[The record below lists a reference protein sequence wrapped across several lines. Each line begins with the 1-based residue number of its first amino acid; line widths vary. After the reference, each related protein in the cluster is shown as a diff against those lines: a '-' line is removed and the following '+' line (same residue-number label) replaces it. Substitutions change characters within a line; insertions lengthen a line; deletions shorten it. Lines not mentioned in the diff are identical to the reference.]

1 MPGTVDYTRT
11 LTTARRGRTLQGAV
25 AGELASVD
33 LRETMRRVRFPAWI
47 IAPDGRV
54 VWLNEAAERLF
65 GDVRGRPY
73 TSLVPTEYLQLAR
86 AQFTRKLLGELVT
99 DYESEINAA
108 DGSRVPV
115 EISSVPVQSPENGVP
130 IGVFGVAHPE
140 DIRREPPPDAPHLTP
155 RQAEVLRHLA
165 VGASTEQIAQELNI
179 SVETVRNHIR
189 AVLRKLGARSRLEA
203 VAKAR
208 SQGLIS

>member
-1 MPGTVDYTRT
+1 
-11 LTTARRGRTLQGAV
+11 V
-25 AGELASVD
+25 AGDLAPVD
-33 LRETMRRVRFPAWI
+33 LREIMRRVRFPAWI

-65 GDVRGRPY
+65 GDVRGKPY
-73 TSLVPTEYLQLAR
+73 TSLVANEYLPLAQ
-86 AQFTRKLLGELVT
+86 AQFMRKLLGELVT
-99 DYESEINAA
+99 DYELELNAA

-115 EISSVPVQSPENGVP
+115 EVSSVPVQSPENGVP
-130 IGVFGVAHPE
+130 VAIFGVAHPE
-140 DIRREPPPDAPHLTP
+140 DIRREPVPDAPHLTP

-165 VGASTEQIAQELNI
+165 VGASTDQIARELSI

-203 VAKAR
+203 VARAR
-208 SQGLIS
+208 RQGLIS

>member
-1 MPGTVDYTRT
+1 M
-11 LTTARRGRTLQGAV
+11 

-47 IAPDGRV
+47 IAADGRV
-54 VWLNEAAERLF
+54 VWLNDAAERLV
-65 GDVRGRPY
+65 GDVRGKPY
-73 TSLVPTEYLQLAR
+73 TSMVPAEYVPLAQS
-86 AQFTRKLLGELVT
+86 QFTRKLLGELVT
-99 DYESEINAA
+99 DYELEINAA
-108 DGSRVPV
+108 DGARIPV

-130 IGVFGVAHPE
+130 IGVFGVARQE

-165 VGASTEQIAQELNI
+165 VGCSTEQIAQELNI
-179 SVETVRNHIR
+179 SLETVRNHIR

>member
-1 MPGTVDYTRT
+1 M
-11 LTTARRGRTLQGAV
+11 TAAPQGRTLQGAV
-25 AGELASVD
+25 ARELASVD
-33 LRETMRRVRFPAWI
+33 LREIMRRVRFPAWI
-47 IAPDGRV
+47 LAPDGRV
-54 VWLNEAAERLF
+54 VWQNDAGKRLF
-65 GDVRGRPY
+65 GDVRGKPY
-73 TSLVPTEYLQLAR
+73 TSLVSNEYLPLAQ
-86 AQFTRKLLGELVT
+86 AQFMRKLLGELVT
-99 DYESEINAA
+99 DYELELNAA
-108 DGSRVPV
+108 DGSRIKV
-115 EISSVPVQSPENGVP
+115 EVSSVPVRSPENGVP
-130 IGVFGVAHPE
+130 IAVFGVAHPE

-165 VGASTEQIAQELNI
+165 VGASTEQIARELNI

>member
-1 MPGTVDYTRT
+1 
-11 LTTARRGRTLQGAV
+11 V
-25 AGELASVD
+25 AGDLASVD
-33 LRETMRRVRFPAWI
+33 LREIMRRVRFPAWI

-54 VWLNEAAERLF
+54 VWLNDAAERLF
-65 GDVRGRPY
+65 GDVRGKPY
-73 TSLVPTEYLQLAR
+73 TSLVPDEYLPLAQ
-86 AQFTRKLLGELVT
+86 AQFMRKLLGELVT
-99 DYESEINAA
+99 DYELELNAA

-115 EISSVPVQSPENGVP
+115 EVSSVPVQSPQNGVP
-130 IGVFGVAHPE
+130 IAIFGVAHPE

-165 VGASTEQIAQELNI
+165 VGASTEQIARELNI
-179 SVETVRNHIR
+179 SFETVRNHIR

-208 SQGLIS
+208 RQGLIS